1 MNPAHLG
8 ESCKSVFPPKYRQQ
22 ALLAANHVVRVFGC
36 CCGPEGTRISPIA
49 SGDRGGV
56 EQIKEPSQKQAAPAE
71 VLEPA
76 LRRRVKRCSPEVAQR
91 SPTPPEDNLESRAM
105 QVRVP
110 WTQAWL
116 CTKDFHRKCT
126 EARVAAKV
134 AVPSNA
140 VWRGE
145 ARTYLHQTWTEESL
159 DCGSHLD
166 TVAGFKGPRSSC

>member
-1 MNPAHLG
+1 MDSPRRG
-8 ESCKSVFPPKYRQQ
+8 ESCRGVFPLKDCQQ
-22 ALLAANHVVRVFGC
+22 ALLAANRADRVFGC
-36 CCGPEGTRISPIA
+36 CCGPGRTRMSPIV
-49 SGDRGGV
+49 SGDRGGI
-56 EQIKEPSQKQAAPAE
+56 EKDKEPSQKQAAPAE
-71 VLEPA
+71 VPDRA
-76 LRRRVKRCSPEVAQR
+76 LQRGVKQCSPEVAQR
-91 SPTPPEDNLESRAM
+91 SPTPSEDNLESRAM

-116 CTKDFHRKCT
+116 CTKDFRRKCT
-126 EARVAAKV
+126 EAGVAAKV

-145 ARTYLHQTWTEESL
+145 ARTYLDQTWTEESL